1 MRPNVNA
8 IVYLPPNKCNKIKY
22 ARKCCFSAMWIK
34 IKAKFLLETSFW
46 KWNLCQICSFV
57 WWEDLKSW
65 FQGKI
70 LFYKICPFLGMGSR
84 SGRLETSTTS
94 QSIKMDSFSQRHSRY
109 ERKWNVSTDFKH
121 VDSCL
126 SILSIK
132 RYEFWTFEFSSST

>member
-46 KWNLCQICSFV
+46 KWNNV
-57 WWEDLKSW
+57 KSA
-65 FQGKI
+65 FLYGEKTSKVGFKGKFCFEKSI
-70 LFYKICPFLGMGSR
+70 LFLGMGSR